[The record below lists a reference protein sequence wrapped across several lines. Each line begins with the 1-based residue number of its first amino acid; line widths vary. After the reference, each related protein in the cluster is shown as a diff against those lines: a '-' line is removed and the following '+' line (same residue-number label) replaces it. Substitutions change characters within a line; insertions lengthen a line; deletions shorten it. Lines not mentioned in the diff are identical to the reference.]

1 MSLVLAACGVLFY
14 ADDRLYARHRIMSPD
29 FAGFC
34 AFLGPIDSRHV
45 RGFPSGLPSPGRV
58 QEIRLHHS
66 SWADLADL
74 VGFADFSTA
83 AVVRASSA
91 DVTMIGK
98 KSYKKERKKNPH
110 LNIIFLAGT
119 RFTYPGG
126 MEG

>member
-1 MSLVLAACGVLFY
+1 
-14 ADDRLYARHRIMSPD
+14 
-29 FAGFC
+29 
-34 AFLGPIDSRHV
+34 
-45 RGFPSGLPSPGRV
+45 
-58 QEIRLHHS
+58 
-66 SWADLADL
+66 
-74 VGFADFSTA
+74 
-83 AVVRASSA
+83 VRASSA